1 MFERHWLRKPQP
13 LRPPPRRRPGGQLDS
28 EAEFLPTSSTW
39 WQPLHSSRTHRRQEF
54 AQPCLRLP
62 PRQIASQPHLRRARS
77 LHQRQPS
84 TPLRRLQ
91 HKHLSPSLGALPPPP
106 PPSLLAV
113 ELLAPAAGCLIAGL
127 GAEHGSASRLEAP
140 APPPSRC
147 RPRNRPVR
155 HHKRRYPL
163 LCDTTPSDPPAPADC
178 SSHMHT
184 HSTTADPADPLPDSL
199 GPDSRPT
206 ADLLYRALKSSMPVS
221 LSVARL

>member
-91 HKHLSPSLGALPPPP
+91 HKHLSPSLSAAPPPP
-106 PPSLLAV
+106 PPSPRAV

-127 GAEHGSASRLEAP
+127 GEKQRSASRPEAP

-147 RPRNRPVR
+147 RRSRLRNKLHSHLPL
-155 HHKRRYPL
+155 RYPPHQT
-163 LCDTTPSDPPAPADC
+163 CITPSDPPAPADC

-184 HSTTADPADPLPDSL
+184 RSRTADPSDPLPRSQD
-199 GPDSRPT
+199 RVT
-206 ADLLYRALKSSMPVS
+206 
-221 LSVARL
+221 